1 MRSSLAVVVFLY
13 ACGSKTES
21 KPEPAAKP
29 AEPPPAAK
37 PPVPAATGVHVE
49 TFKDLGVSVEL
60 PPNVFAKQE
69 TLGNETIL
77 QIHFKDF
84 DVPTWS
90 SENKNAVQEQ
100 GLICSRKTDPDSTKP
115 PPRDKALAYDES
127 ADGWGVLS
135 SNKYN
140 HNSADFTIECFR
152 KVANLRCTGSLL
164 GDVGVDD
171 SDPKAEAAAFEK
183 QTQDAKRILAI
194 CDKIRSL

>member
-1 MRSSLAVVVFLY
+1 MRSLAPVVFLF

-21 KPEPAAKP
+21 KNAEPAAKP
-29 AEPPPAAK
+29 ADPPPAAK
-37 PPVPAATGVHVE
+37 PPATGANVQ

-69 TLGNETIL
+69 TLGKETIL
-77 QIHFKDF
+77 KIHFKDF

-90 SENKNAVQEQ
+90 SENKDAVQEQ
-100 GLICSRKTDPDSTKP
+100 GLICSRATDADSTKP
-115 PPRDKALAYDES
+115 PPRDKALAYADT
-127 ADGWGVLS
+127 ADGWGLVS
-135 SNKYN
+135 STKYK

-152 KVANLRCTGSLL
+152 KVANLRCIGSLL

-183 QTQDAKRILAI
+183 QTQDAKRILAV
-194 CDKIRSL
+194 CDKIRSLY